1 MHFSL
6 QIRYLYKQTKIG
18 RRKKKRDIFKWN
30 LLLSDEDMH
39 LGDGTGR
46 EVGVLNCVLKSQI
59 NEHDKLLLLALA
71 LPQVAKWHCLTL
83 YSESLMGS
91 PDPPL
96 TPTLS
101 LSIDLGQPL

>member
-1 MHFSL
+1 MHFFL

-18 RRKKKRDIFKWN
+18 RKKKERIFFKWN

-39 LGDGTGR
+39 LG
-46 EVGVLNCVLKSQI
+46 VGGQEFSFVLKSQI

-83 YSESLMGS
+83 YS
-91 PDPPL
+91 
-96 TPTLS
+96 
-101 LSIDLGQPL
+101 